1 MMHTWYINK
10 HLVYKFDDKNI
21 FQRRLESSE
30 TVSNIVTVTK
40 MEAIFAEMNTVET
53 EVK

>member
-30 TVSNIVTVTK
+30 TVSNSDNVMK
-40 MEAIFAEMNTVET
+40 MEAIFAEMNTIET
-53 EVK
+53 VVK